1 MRTWE
6 IEVQST
12 VMQRMLI
19 EADCFDE
26 AIHQAESGV
35 IPSRN
40 NVTLQRAVKAIK
52 EVANDED
59 E

>member
-6 IEVQST
+6 IEVQGT
-12 VMQRMLI
+12 VMQRMVI

-26 AIHQAESGV
+26 AIHQAESGFD
-35 IPSRN
+35 PTRN
-40 NVTLQRAVKAIK
+40 NVTLQRSVKAIK
-52 EVANDED
+52 EVGNDED